1 MAKKDALHRLQNY
14 QNKLTPDRVKQ
25 SLDMKIEQMRQR
37 QRITAEELVEMEEHV
52 QSVLAGEDVSVIQYA
67 YFHAFARQIYRLK
80 KKYLGGN
87 ALIREVE
94 LLIYIWTQRE
104 LDEKVLKKVRD
115 EVFAVQEPKK

>member
-1 MAKKDALHRLQNY
+1 M
-14 QNKLTPDRVKQ
+14 
-25 SLDMKIEQMRQR
+25 
-37 QRITAEELVEMEEHV
+37 
-52 QSVLAGEDVSVIQYA
+52 
-67 YFHAFARQIYRLK
+67 ARQGQIEVAIPTRQVYRLK

-94 LLIYIWTQRE
+94 LLIYVWTQRE